1 MNNLWAGT
9 ERKKQKKVVE
19 YYAARML
26 GPRTQTLGMDACSKW
41 PGLLRGFT
49 R

>member
-9 ERKKQKKVVE
+9 ETKKVVE

-26 GPRTQTLGMDACSKW
+26 GPRTQTLGMDAGSKCC
-41 PGLLRGFT
+41 GLLRGLT